1 MTKNSVKM
9 HSLGLHVKQV
19 FEGSLVGKKEITFSF
34 QVEDFWRSIRKSMRK
49 NISNLQLL
57 HNEDDEENKEGN
69 GAILS
74 MLYIPSQKTF
84 MLLQNFIA
92 FVI

>member
-1 MTKNSVKM
+1 ML
-9 HSLGLHVKQV
+9 SLGLHVKQV

-57 HNEDDEENKEGN
+57 HNDEENKEGN

-74 MLYIPSQKTF
+74 MLYIPSQK
-84 MLLQNFIA
+84 NFHALTKLYRICYLEDRNRR
-92 FVI
+92 F

>member
-1 MTKNSVKM
+1 
-9 HSLGLHVKQV
+9 
-19 FEGSLVGKKEITFSF
+19 
-34 QVEDFWRSIRKSMRK
+34 MRK

-74 MLYIPSQKTF
+74 MLYIPSQK
-84 MLLQNFIA
+84 NFHALKKLYRICYLEDRNRR
-92 FVI
+92 F